1 MTEPLFYL
9 LMFLAGLGYG
19 YTVERASQG
28 GDSVLPFIPQRE
40 PAWVADLD
48 PAYQDVVSK
57 MKQKGFT
64 IHDNAPVCRQQD
76 VVGYYFWGQHNI
88 KVCSD
93 RIAKQRDDAS
103 AIRLLLQQTVAH
115 EAVHVAQHCRH
126 ARSGKPTLQLAAARL
141 YSLPTSAR
149 SLIQK
154 SLASNPTN
162 HPRSVQWRIEAE
174 AWAMEDTPDQVIAAL
189 QRFCS

>member
-1 MTEPLFYL
+1 MTGPLFYL
-9 LMFLAGLGYG
+9 LLFLAGLGYG

-64 IHDNAPVCRQQD
+64 IHDNAPVCRQQA
-76 VVGYYFWGQHNI
+76 VVGYYFLGQHNI

-103 AIRLLLQQTVAH
+103 ARLLLQQTVAH

-126 ARSGKPTLQLAAARL
+126 ARSGKPTLELAAARL

-154 SLASNPTN
+154 SLASNRMN
-162 HPRSVQWRIEAE
+162 HPRSVKWRIEAE